1 MKGRWFQF
9 TKLVKF
15 IPKGLD
21 QTERAKRW
29 STVHCHSPSFS
40 YFQAYYHETTLAK
53 FQPEQMARN

>member
-21 QTERAKRW
+21 QTERAKR
-29 STVHCHSPSFS
+29 CHSPSFS